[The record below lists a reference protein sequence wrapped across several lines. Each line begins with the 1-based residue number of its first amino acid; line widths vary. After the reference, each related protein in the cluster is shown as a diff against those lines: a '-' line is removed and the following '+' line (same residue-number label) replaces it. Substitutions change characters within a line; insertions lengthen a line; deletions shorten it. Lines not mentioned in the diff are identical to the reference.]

1 MEGGVIDLG
10 FKKKLGMVI
19 EKLPYLHNYSRGAH
33 QMRFNNEEINLTIT
47 TIEVAL
53 DTD

>member
-1 MEGGVIDLG
+1 MIVGVVS
-10 FKKKLGMVI
+10 KKFSGMVI
-19 EKLPYLHNYSRGAH
+19 EKLPYLHYYNRGAH
-33 QMRFNNEEINLTIT
+33 QMRFNNEEINLTII